1 MKHLTSVIASACCL
15 AFAAASAWA
24 NDTAMITQGGSGNT
38 VMIEQIATAGNN
50 QASVRQGEGWYSG
63 SGNHAQLVQHGV
75 DNSHIEVVQTGFNN
89 QHMVYQSDGTNL
101 QANVNV
107 YSGQYGGGGGE
118 GNMVDIRQSG
128 ANAMAWVEQGGSMVS
143 RAEIWQSGW
152 GGQSFADIHQSGHGN
167 QGRIDQMGGNNQ
179 ASIQQSG
186 SNLNASIIQ
195 NSNGYYGGPYGNQAT
210 IRQGF

>member
-1 MKHLTSVIASACCL
+1 MKHITFVIASACCL
-15 AFAAASAWA
+15 SAAAPALA
-24 NDTAMITQGGSGNT
+24 NDTAKIAQGGTGNT

-50 QASVRQGEGWYSG
+50 HASVRQGEGWYSG
-63 SGNHAQLVQHGV
+63 SGNHAQLTQRGV
-75 DNSHIEVVQTGFNN
+75 DNSRIDVVQSGFNN
-89 QHMVYQSDGTNL
+89 QHMVHQFDGTNL

-107 YSGQYGGGGGE
+107 NSGQYGNGGGE

-128 ANAMAWVEQGGSMVS
+128 SNAHAWVEQSTSMYG

-152 GGQSFADIHQSGHGN
+152 GGSTYADINQSGHAN
-167 QGRIDQMGGNNQ
+167 QARIEQMGGDNQ
-179 ASIQQSG
+179 ASVYQSG

-195 NSNGYYGGPYGNQAT
+195 NSSGYHGGGYGNNAT